1 MCHEIAHIYC
11 EHGYPAS
18 ISEGLAQEFEADAV
32 GYDIYLKL
40 MIKNM
45 HNSEAIASSVF
56 REYLYTAPM
65 ILFLFYHDLY
75 KMGYWLYGE
84 KIPDTHPPLSERIDK
99 LFDISMGVPSLTS
112 RRSLSSSSK
121 SEPHSEQQGRN
132 STPAKQF
139 LSRSNSPLPYCAS
152 TSLCASSKESASME
166 TFSVSV
172 SRIMKG

>member
-1 MCHEIAHIYC
+1 MLSFAMCHEIAHIYC

-75 KMGYWLYGE
+75 KMGYWMYGE

-99 LFDISMGVPSLTS
+99 LFDISQDDKYVTS
-112 RRSLSSSSK
+112 FK
-121 SEPHSEQQGRN
+121 I
-132 STPAKQF
+132 T
-139 LSRSNSPLPYCAS
+139 
-152 TSLCASSKESASME
+152 M
-166 TFSVSV
+166 
-172 SRIMKG
+172 